1 MPCFVLCDIQAKLI
15 RGREKETFLQAKSRE
30 RERERK
36 REKIQLPLVK
46 SSEQLYVR
54 SLSLS
59 LYVCVCVCL
68 SLYSFMKHKVHNSI
82 AFQEWVC
89 LKPLCKLLSI
99 PFFPLHMDIE
109 FTHFSPSSHEGAF
122 T

>member
-15 RGREKETFLQAKSRE
+15 RGIDGGGEEVKRVNCPTGKK
-30 RERERK
+30 RK
-36 REKIQLPLVK
+36 KIQLPPVK
-46 SSEQLYVR
+46 SSEQLYV
-54 SLSLS
+54 LAV
-59 LYVCVCVCL
+59 YV

-99 PFFPLHMDIE
+99 SFLSIWTLSLLILF
-109 FTHFSPSSHEGAF
+109 PSSSSSSLYSLF
-122 T
+122 S